1 VLVWAAW
8 YAKDPRTTWPSHR
21 SCSGLSGAFVCSSV
35 PLPLAAFVVDAV
47 ATRLPSQRVLPE
59 RVLPADMREAE
70 KRKRLRLT
78 QSAFHTSFSSVA
90 SEFDQARFFGMQ

>member
-1 VLVWAAW
+1 MHSFVHLFL
-8 YAKDPRTTWPSHR
+8 YRLQRLLSH
-21 SCSGLSGAFVCSSV
+21 
-35 PLPLAAFVVDAV
+35 AV